1 MNRKSLIISLKGTT
15 LSRDESSLIFNEKPW
30 GVILFKR
37 NIKSIKQLVELTT
50 KIRKLLRDPCYPIL
64 VDEEGG
70 RVSRFSRIFDTS
82 GFSQRYF
89 GKFFENDKFIGE
101 NLYKE
106 YLNSICNILN
116 KTGVNI
122 NTIPVLDVI
131 HKKAHKII
139 GNRSYSNHLK
149 TIISLGNI
157 CIDFLRSK
165 KIGSVSKHIPG
176 HGYSSFDTHHK
187 KSVVNHSLEKLLNK
201 DFSTFKNNKSNFVM
215 TAHIIYKKIDPTN
228 PATHSEI
235 LIDRIIRKKLNFKG
249 LIISDDISMKA
260 LGKNIIVNAHKAIR
274 SGCNL
279 ALYCGGN
286 IKESSV
292 LLKNMKKIDS
302 FTTKKTS
309 QFYTFLR

>member
-1 MNRKSLIISLKGTT
+1 M
-15 LSRDESSLIFNEKPW
+15 
-30 GVILFKR
+30 
-37 NIKSIKQLVELTT
+37 
-50 KIRKLLRDPCYPIL
+50 
-64 VDEEGG
+64 
-70 RVSRFSRIFDTS
+70 
-82 GFSQRYF
+82 
-89 GKFFENDKFIGE
+89 
-101 NLYKE
+101 
-106 YLNSICNILN
+106 
-116 KTGVNI
+116 
-122 NTIPVLDVI
+122 LDVI

-157 CIDFLRSK
+157 CIDFLRS
-165 KIGSVSKHIPG
+165 
-176 HGYSSFDTHHK
+176 
-187 KSVVNHSLEKLLNK
+187 
-201 DFSTFKNNKSNFVM
+201 
-215 TAHIIYKKIDPTN
+215 KKIDPTN

-260 LGKNIIVNAHKAIR
+260 LGKNIIFNAHKAIR

-309 QFYTFLR
+309 QFYKFLR